1 MLSFRLY
8 PPNRVLIFSQP
19 ATRSLMN
26 VMSSNVESHAPEL
39 SWTSRFY
46 SFGSDHVPFQEA
58 GIPCFLVRPLLLTL
72 K

>member
-1 MLSFRLY
+1 MDIMS
-8 PPNRVLIFSQP
+8 
-19 ATRSLMN
+19 AN
-26 VMSSNVESHAPEL
+26 VDEFAPEL
-39 SWTSRFY
+39 TWTTRYY